1 MFIDRILARFK
12 IQTKVLFFIL
22 PFVVSICAV
31 GITGLYASGLL
42 QGRMEISNST
52 LR

>member
-22 PFVVSICAV
+22 PFVVSISAV
-31 GITGLYASGLL
+31 G
-42 QGRMEISNST
+42 
-52 LR
+52 